1 MNDGRAVAT
10 SRGGRRERRR
20 RRRLGLLDQP
30 ADLLQSVH
38 LGVEERR
45 LEHPADGAQ
54 PEAIAVLDLLGA
66 ELEGGFSLELDQAY

>member
-1 MNDGRAVAT
+1 MNDGRAVAA

-20 RRRLGLLDQP
+20 RRRLGLFDQP

-45 LEHPADGAQ
+45 LEHSADGAQ
-54 PEAIAVLDLLGA
+54 TEAIAILDLLGA